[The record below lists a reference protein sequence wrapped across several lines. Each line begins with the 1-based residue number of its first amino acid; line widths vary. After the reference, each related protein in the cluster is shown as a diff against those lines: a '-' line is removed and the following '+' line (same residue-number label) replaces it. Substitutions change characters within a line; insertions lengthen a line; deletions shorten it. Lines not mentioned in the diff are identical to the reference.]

1 MAEIQ
6 IARIKS
12 LYSEAK
18 GYFDAIKDK
27 GAAGP
32 YIVPRT
38 IVDNYNI
45 IVDDVSHISGT
56 DYTRSKIPKS
66 ELRPIMSY
74 RLVKPLM
81 ASFVGR
87 LEQEYNFNQSNN
99 HSPVTQTKSFHFVS
113 DADLRKILER
123 DYQEIQKSMISAN
136 WKSTIILSGGAIEA
150 ILLDLVLKN
159 AKAVKNCI
167 KIPTGK
173 PKPND
178 WSLNDLIE
186 ISLDTKLVGG
196 EIGRLTHSVRQYRNL
211 IHPAVELREKMK
223 VEPEEAK
230 IAVEVLNILIR
241 ELS

>member
-12 LYSEAK
+12 LYGEAK
-18 GYFDAIKDK
+18 GYFDAIKDES
-27 GAAGP
+27 ATGP
-32 YIVPRT
+32 YTVPRT
-38 IVDNYNI
+38 IVDKYNT

-56 DYTRSKIPKS
+56 DYSRSKIPES
-66 ELRPIMSY
+66 ELRSIMSV

-81 ASFVGR
+81 AAFIGR
-87 LEQEYNFNQSNN
+87 LEQEYNFNQSSNR
-99 HSPVTQTKSFHFVS
+99 SPVTQTKSFHFVS
-113 DADLRKILER
+113 DVGLRKILER
-123 DYQEIQKSMISAN
+123 DYQEIQKSIISAN
-136 WKSTIILSGGAIEA
+136 WKSTIILSGGAIET

-159 AKAVKNCI
+159 ANTIKTCT
-167 KIPTGK
+167 KIPAGK

-178 WSLNDLIE
+178 WNLNNLIE
-186 ISLDTKLVGG
+186 ISLDTELVGA
-196 EIGRLTHSVRQYRNL
+196 EIGRLSHSVRQYRNL

-241 ELS
+241 ELL